1 MEIIQVNSIINS
13 NLIGRILEFYR
24 PRARNYKDM
33 ISMQRMMS
41 GVVDYI
47 LNKNDPYVLEN
58 AEILVRD
65 SDHSYLCVSCGHGD
79 RQFVVYE
86 TYPHHGQVEVVE
98 TVYKKFINDVINVR
112 EINRDTLENAV
123 IRYCGVEGTVGG
135 KKKQSLRKYLNAAK
149 DIIDVVPD
157 RNYWKNAK
165 LTVTD
170 AYVNTLT
177 FVSGTGKYQFAVN
190 DVEGEPKIV
199 YDVTNDTIVHSNDK
213 NRNCPWKC
221 NVM

>member
-1 MEIIQVNSIINS
+1 
-13 NLIGRILEFYR
+13 
-24 PRARNYKDM
+24 
-33 ISMQRMMS
+33 MQRMMS

-190 DVEGEPKIV
+190 DVEGEPKMV

-213 NRNCPWKC
+213 NQNCPWKC

>member
-1 MEIIQVNSIINS
+1 
-13 NLIGRILEFYR
+13 
-24 PRARNYKDM
+24 M

-98 TVYKKFINDVINVR
+98 IVYKKFINDVINVR

-190 DVEGEPKIV
+190 DVEGETKMV

>member
-1 MEIIQVNSIINS
+1 MEIIQVNSINS

-58 AEILVRD
+58 SEILVRD

-86 TYPHHGQVEVVE
+86 THHGQVEVVE

-123 IRYCGVEGTVGG
+123 IRYCGVEGTAGG

-157 RNYWKNAK
+157 RNYWNNAK

-170 AYVNTLT
+170 AYVNTVT

-190 DVEGEPKIV
+190 DVEGESKMV
-199 YDVTNDTIVHSNDK
+199 YDVTNDTILPSNDID
-213 NRNCPWKC
+213 RNCLWKC